1 MHRFRQFLAGES
13 SLKSEPP
20 TGRRPA
26 RYPFLATVRATDL
39 ASGTQFNGITTDLSE
54 GGCCVLTREPFSRG
68 TRILLEITKNGIS
81 FVTRATVA
89 CSVKAQG
96 MGLAFLDVPPDQM
109 PILAG
114 WLKGVIPTIRPD
126 ASEEKPDN

>member
-1 MHRFRQFLAGES
+1 M
-13 SLKSEPP
+13 
-20 TGRRPA
+20 
-26 RYPFLATVRATDL
+26 
-39 ASGTQFNGITTDLSE
+39 ASGTQLNGIATDLSE
-54 GGCCVLTREPFSRG
+54 GGCCVLTREPFSHG

-81 FVTRATVA
+81 FVTPATVA
-89 CSVKAQG
+89 GSLKAQG

-114 WLKGVIPTIRPD
+114 WLKAVVPTILPN

>member
-1 MHRFRQFLAGES
+1 MHHFRQFLAGDS
-13 SLKSEPP
+13 SLKSEPS
-20 TGRRPA
+20 TGKRPA

-39 ASGTQFNGITTDLSE
+39 ASGTQLNGITTDLSE
-54 GGCCVLTREPFSRG
+54 GGCCVLTREPFSHG
-68 TRILLEITKNGIS
+68 ARILLEITKNGIS

-89 CSVKAQG
+89 GSLKAQG

-114 WLKGVIPTIRPD
+114 WLKAVIPTIRRN